1 MADMPP
7 LLGRTQI
14 FLACLRSELPA
25 DLQEAS
31 EEFMTN
37 CAEKANIPRH
47 RLGTEVLYE
56 LPDCLLS
63 REYRAFLATKTQG
76 PYDFVG
82 VAVTNVDDF
91 KDAHGPG
98 SVRKAIRHLQE
109 FGLPCHYI
117 RLGFEKQETSQPV
130 EVHCVDFSRTNG

>member
-1 MADMPP
+1 
-7 LLGRTQI
+7 
-14 FLACLRSELPA
+14 
-25 DLQEAS
+25 
-31 EEFMTN
+31 MTN

-63 REYRAFLATKTQG
+63 RDYRAFLATKTQG
-76 PYDFVG
+76 PLIVG
-82 VAVTNVDDF
+82 VAITNVDDF
-91 KDAHGPG
+91 KNAHGPG